1 MVTIYGM
8 DEDFDFMQLEQI
20 QGRYLG
26 GERNLIVSGGTGNKI
41 DEKVQSIINQAH
53 MRAVEILKENMD
65 KLHEIS
71 DFLLREE
78 TITGEEFMEILNRK
92 EEDSVDKEE
101 IRENTDV
108 DLRNLNDSE
117 VEKEDLPPISDDEND
132 LPEAPD
138 TDI

>member
-1 MVTIYGM
+1 
-8 DEDFDFMQLEQI
+8 
-20 QGRYLG
+20 
-26 GERNLIVSGGTGNKI
+26 
-41 DEKVQSIINQAH
+41 

-108 DLRNLNDSE
+108 DLKNLNDSE